1 MITLFD
7 VGLIILITALAVSV
21 VASRGAFSAVICFV
35 GYGLLLSLAWA
46 RLRAVDIALTEAA
59 IGGGPTALLLLG
71 AVTGLDRGK
80 ARNNGPALQWRIA
93 AGILCALISA
103 TLAAAVLTLPD
114 DSPTLAPLAMEK
126 LPQTGLGN
134 PVAGVLFVY
143 RALDTM
149 LEKIVV
155 LLALL
160 GVWSLASDGTWR
172 GIPGLTTYAGDS
184 GALALLARVLA
195 PLGIV
200 AGVYMCWVGASAPG
214 GAFQGG
220 TILAAVWLLVAI
232 AGLRNIPMVS
242 NRWLRLA
249 LIVGP
254 AVFLGIGLAGFA
266 LAGAFLAYP
275 PDHAKTLIIIVEFAL
290 MLSIA
295 AAIAMLAAGTPR
307 GVRS

>member
-1 MITLFD
+1 MAAALD
-7 VGLIILITALAVSV
+7 ASLLVLIVALSVSV
-21 VASRGAFSAVICFV
+21 VTTRSAFSAVICFV
-35 GYGLLLSLAWA
+35 AYGLLLSLAWA

-80 ARNNGPALQWRIA
+80 TRNDGPVLQWRVA
-93 AGILCALISA
+93 AGILCTLVSAAL
-103 TLAAAVLTLPD
+103 AVAVVTLPD
-114 DSPTLAPLAMEK
+114 SGPTLAPLAMEN

-143 RALDTM
+143 RALDTL

-160 GVWSLASDGTWR
+160 GVWSLASDGTWQ
-172 GIPGLTTYAGDS
+172 GMPGLKRYTGDS

-200 AGVYMCWVGASAPG
+200 GGVYMCWVGASAPG

-220 TILAAVWLLVAI
+220 TILAAMWLLVAI
-232 AGLRNIPMVS
+232 AGLWSVPMVGT
-242 NRWLRLA
+242 RWLRLA

-254 AVFLGIGLAGFA
+254 AIFLGVGLAGFA

-275 PDHAKTLIIIVEFAL
+275 PDHSKSLIIVVEFAL

-307 GVRS
+307 GAKS

>member
-1 MITLFD
+1 MSTLLD
-7 VGLIILITALAVSV
+7 AGLIVLIMTLGVLV
-21 VASRGAFSAVICFV
+21 VTTRSAFGAVICFV
-35 GYGLLLSLAWA
+35 AYGLLLSLAWA

-71 AVTGLDRGK
+71 AVTALDRGK
-80 ARNNGPALQWRIA
+80 THNSRSTVQTGIV
-93 AGILCALISA
+93 AGILCALVSA
-103 TLAAAVLTLPD
+103 TLAIAVLALPD
-114 DSPTLAPLAMEK
+114 ESPTLAPLAMEN

-143 RALDTM
+143 RALDTL

-160 GVWSLASDGTWR
+160 GVWSLASDGAWL
-172 GIPGLTTYAGDS
+172 GIPGLKRYIGDS

-220 TILAAVWLLVAI
+220 TILAAMWLLVAI
-232 AGLRNIPMVS
+232 AGLRNIPMVGD
-242 NRWLRLA
+242 RRLRLV
-249 LIVGP
+249 LVIGP
-254 AVFLGIGLAGFA
+254 AIFLGIGLAGFA
-266 LAGAFLAYP
+266 LADSFLAYP
-275 PDHAKTLIIIVEFAL
+275 PDFSKALIIVVEFAL

-307 GVRS
+307 EVKS

>member
-1 MITLFD
+1 
-7 VGLIILITALAVSV
+7 V
-21 VASRGAFSAVICFV
+21 R
-35 GYGLLLSLAWA
+35 
-46 RLRAVDIALTEAA
+46 
-59 IGGGPTALLLLG
+59 
-71 AVTGLDRGK
+71 
-80 ARNNGPALQWRIA
+80 WRIG
-93 AGILCALISA
+93 AGILCAVVSA
-103 TLAAAVLTLPD
+103 TLAVAVLTLPD
-114 DSPTLAPLAMEK
+114 DSPTLAPLAMEN

-160 GVWSLASDGTWR
+160 GVWSLASNGTWR
-172 GIPGLTTYAGDS
+172 GIPGLTTYTGDS

-220 TILAAVWLLVAI
+220 TILAAMWLLVAI
-232 AGLRNIPMVS
+232 AGLRNVPMVG
-242 NRWLRLA
+242 NGWLRLA

-254 AVFLGIGLAGFA
+254 AIFLGIGLAGFV

-275 PDHAKTLIIIVEFAL
+275 PEHSKALIIVVEVAL

-307 GVRS
+307 EAKT